1 MTSAVT
7 GLRARRQKLLQQLE
21 SGAPDVSREDIERQ
35 LAQIDTALDMLEWLD
50 TSKDR
55 EEP

>member
-1 MTSAVT
+1 MSAVT
-7 GLRARRQKLLQQLE
+7 SLRARRQELLKQLE
-21 SGAPDVSREDIERQ
+21 SGSPEVSREDIERQ

-55 EEP
+55 EGPS

>member
-1 MTSAVT
+1 MSAVT
-7 GLRARRQKLLQQLE
+7 NLRARRQKLLQQLE

-50 TSKDR
+50 TSKHR